1 MSWIIATSI
10 IVLGVGLLA
19 FAAERFVSNSVLLAD
34 RLKLSPLIIGI
45 IFIGFATSLPEMI
58 VAGIAAYHGNVDLAV
73 GNAIGSNIANM
84 GLVLGIA
91 ALVAPLI
98 VSRLSLTRE
107 LPISW
112 LITLLVG
119 ILLFHAELSRVDGI
133 IMLVILF
140 AYLLFALFI
149 LTRRQDYRSE
159 VLTEYNNER
168 PSLGKPFW
176 QVGLWWLI
184 SLLLL
189 FVGAELLVYGAVSI
203 ARKLAISEAV
213 IGLSVVAFGTS
224 LPELAAAI
232 ASSIKRQHEL
242 VLGNIIGSNIFNLL
256 AVLAI
261 PALIHPRALSSS
273 LVHRDFVIMFGF
285 MLAPAILVWLRP
297 KKKILGRLAGLVL
310 VMGYVGYIY
319 LIY

>member
-1 MSWIIATSI
+1 
-10 IVLGVGLLA
+10 
-19 FAAERFVSNSVLLAD
+19 
-34 RLKLSPLIIGI
+34 
-45 IFIGFATSLPEMI
+45 
-58 VAGIAAYHGNVDLAV
+58 HGNVDLAV